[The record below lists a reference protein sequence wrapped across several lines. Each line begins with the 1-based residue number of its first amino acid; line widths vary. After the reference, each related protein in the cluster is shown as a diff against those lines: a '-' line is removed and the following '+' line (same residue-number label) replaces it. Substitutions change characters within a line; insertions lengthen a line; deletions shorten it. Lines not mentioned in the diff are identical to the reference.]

1 MGENGG
7 DWIVAGLG
15 NPGARHAGTRHD
27 LGFLLTARLA
37 DSLGLSFRS
46 FPDAEIAGPVEVE
59 GGRFMLVRP
68 QLYMNRS
75 GPPLQRIL
83 SAVGLG
89 PERMLVACDDVNLPL
104 GRLRLRPS
112 GSAGGHNGLRS
123 IIACVGEGFPR
134 LRMGVGAAPAGTDQS
149 EWVLA
154 TFEDSER
161 DAVQDM
167 LERACGLV
175 RDVVARDRVE
185 ALTSAEPQPDQPG
198 QDRAETGNEDE

>member
-1 MGENGG
+1 MDEHGG

-15 NPGARHAGTRHD
+15 NPGPRYAGTRHD
-27 LGFLLTARLA
+27 LGFLLATRLA
-37 DSLGLSFRS
+37 DSLGLVFRR
-46 FPDAEIAGPVEVE
+46 FPDAEIAGPAEIE
-59 GGRFMLVRP
+59 GGRLMIVRP

-75 GPPLQRIL
+75 GRPLQRIL
-83 SAVGLG
+83 AAVGLG

-123 IIACVGEGFPR
+123 IIACVGQGFPR
-134 LRMGVGAAPAGTDQS
+134 LRMGVGGAPAGTDQS
-149 EWVLA
+149 EWVLGP
-154 TFEDSER
+154 FEESER
-161 DAVQDM
+161 DAVSEM

-185 ALTSAEPQPDQPG
+185 SLTSAEPQPDQPG
-198 QDRAETGNEDE
+198 EDRAEAGNQDE